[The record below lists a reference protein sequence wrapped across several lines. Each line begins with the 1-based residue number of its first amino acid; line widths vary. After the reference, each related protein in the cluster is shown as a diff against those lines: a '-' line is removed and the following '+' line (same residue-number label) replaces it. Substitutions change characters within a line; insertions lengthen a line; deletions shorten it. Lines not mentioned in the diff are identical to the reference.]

1 MTAATIIAVA
11 IGGALGS
18 VARYLVAVQAARLF
32 GMTFPWGTLFV
43 NVTGSFLIGAFAES
57 FALRWDTSQT
67 ARAFLIIGICGG
79 YTTFSS
85 FSLDVATLIGRGESW
100 ITVAYMTASV
110 VLSIAAFYAALPITR
125 AIVA

>member
-1 MTAATIIAVA
+1 MIMAVA
-11 IGGALGS
+11 GGGALGS
-18 VARYLVAVQAARLF
+18 VVRYVVVVQAARLL
-32 GMTFPWGTLFV
+32 GLTFPWGTLIV

-57 FALRWDTSQT
+57 FALRWDTSQV

-100 ITVAYMTASV
+100 VTAAYVIASV
-110 VLSIAAFYAALPITR
+110 ILSIAAFYTALPITR